1 MCARVIRVWISAL
14 LVLGPSSLAVR
25 VARAEDV
32 APSSEASRPPPAEDA
47 EALIERAH
55 GLRLA
60 GDEAGAGALLDRA
73 FLLRPTP
80 VLLVEIA
87 ESEQR
92 RGLSVEAFEHF
103 SEAALRPE
111 LDTKTR
117 ERVSDAR
124 RELEAKVARLDLRAS
139 GLTVTVNG
147 VAVPP
152 SRLVDGAARVAVT
165 PGEVLVVAKLGERT
179 WERHVVALAGT
190 VSVVTF
196 DEAFGVARPPGNPP
210 PVPRP
215 SAAEMP
221 PVRFEQAS
229 FAPSV
234 IFGVA
239 GVIGLGV
246 GIGLGSTAQSKL
258 DEAIA
263 LSARGP
269 CVVRTSVACRE
280 VADNLSAS
288 RSFGVAAWV
297 TYGVAGASVL
307 GAVAWAVITRPWERQ
322 VVIGKALRPMPQIT
336 SDAAQFALGGV
347 F

>member
-1 MCARVIRVWISAL
+1 MLAA
-14 LVLGPSSLAVR
+14 SSHAFA
-25 VARAEDV
+25 ARAENV
-32 APSSEASRPPPAEDA
+32 VVPVPSSEAARPVPADDA
-47 EALIERAH
+47 GALIERAH
-55 GLRLA
+55 GLQQA
-60 GDEAGAGALLDRA
+60 GDEAAAGALLERA

-80 VLLVEIA
+80 FLLVEIA
-87 ESEQR
+87 ESER
-92 RGLSVEAFEHF
+92 KRGLSVEAFEHF

-111 LDTKTR
+111 LDAKTR

-147 VAVPP
+147 VTVPP
-152 SRLVDGAARVAVT
+152 SRLVDGAARVAVS

-179 WERHVVALAGT
+179 WERRVLATAGT

-239 GVIGLGV
+239 GVVGLGV

-269 CVVRTSVACRE
+269 CVVRTSAACRE

-307 GAVAWAVITRPWERQ
+307 GAVAWAVITRPWERH
-322 VVIGKALRPMPQIT
+322 VVIGKALRPIPVVT
-336 SDAAQFALGGV
+336 SEAAQIALGGA